1 MKADSKTES
10 EIKAVLKTFTE
21 SYAKR
26 DLNTL
31 RRCLATDDDVLFYG
45 TAVGEKRRG
54 LSEMEM
60 QAKQD
65 WELSE
70 RASIVLESMS
80 ISGAGSVAWV
90 AADGAMEY
98 RAKGED
104 KDMHQPVRITFV
116 LEKRDSAWL
125 IVHAHF
131 SIAAPDLA
139 EGRSSARA
147 A

>member
-1 MKADSKTES
+1 MKVDTKTDA

-31 RRCLATDDDVLFYG
+31 RQCLATDEDVLFYG
-45 TAVGEKRRG
+45 TAVGEKRVG
-54 LSEMEM
+54 IGEMEM

-70 RASIVLESMS
+70 RASIVLDSMS

-90 AADGAMEY
+90 AADGAMDY

-116 LEKRDSAWL
+116 LEKRNSAWL

-131 SIAAPDLA
+131 SIAAAGPTED
-139 EGRSSARA
+139 RSSARA